1 MVKPHQQ
8 YLVVHQ
14 SRTQE
19 PTEYENL
26 LAEGIERSYAAG
38 IHDLEGLAANL
49 QALCVPAPAGQT
61 WTAELFA
68 AEMKRLGA

>member
-1 MVKPHQQ
+1 MAKPLSQ
-8 YLVVHQ
+8 YLVIHQ
-14 SRTQE
+14 TRMAE

-49 QALCVPAPAGQT
+49 NLMCVPAPEGQS
-61 WTAELFA
+61 WTPELFA